1 MFKSISYYNQVA
13 DNFLNESSRT
23 FSKAILNESLS
34 AKEKYGLGGELD
46 ELEFDIF
53 LSHSYLDKKTVYGV
67 YKDFEMLGYK
77 TYVDWIVDPNLDR
90 DNITKATAEKLR
102 LRMKQSKCLIY
113 ATSSNIVVSQW
124 MPWELGYMDGLKKGK
139 VAVFPLLEDDDENDT
154 DIELPK
160 YLELYFTC
168 SKEPENRT
176 YDEILWV
183 NENRNRYIDFNSW
196 LKFNKKPYLRIS
208 SV

>member
-13 DNFLNESSRT
+13 DNFLNESRRT
-23 FSKAILNESLS
+23 FSKAVLNESLS

-77 TYVDWIVDPNLDR
+77 TYVDWIVDPSLDR

-113 ATSSNIVVSQW
+113 ATSSNIVASQW
-124 MPWELGYMDGLKKGK
+124 MPWELGYMDGLKKSK
-139 VAVFPLLEDDDENDT
+139 VAVFPLLEDYEDDT

-168 SKEPENRT
+168 SKEITNTSRR
-176 YDEILWV
+176 EILWI
-183 NENRNRYIDFNSW
+183 NESRRKYIDFNSW
-196 LKFNKKPYLRIS
+196 LKLNKKPYLRIR

>member
-13 DNFLNESSRT
+13 DNFLNESRRT

-34 AKEKYGLGGELD
+34 AKEKYKLGGELD

-113 ATSSNIVVSQW
+113 ATSSNIVASQW
-124 MPWELGYMDGLKKGK
+124 MPWELGFMDGLKESK
-139 VAVFPLLEDDDENDT
+139 VAVFPLLKDDEDDSDL
-154 DIELPK
+154 ELPE

-168 SKEPENRT
+168 SKEQSSKSKREV
-176 YDEILWV
+176 LWI
-183 NENRNRYIDFNSW
+183 NENTSKYVNFRSW
-196 LKFNKKPYLRIS
+196 LTKNIQPYKH
-208 SV
+208 

>member
-13 DNFLNESSRT
+13 DNFLNESRRT

-34 AKEKYGLGGELD
+34 AKEKYGLGDELD

-53 LSHSYLDKKTVYGV
+53 LSHSYLDKKTVFGV

-77 TYVDWIVDPNLDR
+77 TYVDWIVDPSLDR

-113 ATSSNIVVSQW
+113 TTSSNIVASQW
-124 MPWELGYMDGLKKGK
+124 MPWELGYMDGLKKSK
-139 VAVFPLLEDDDENDT
+139 VAVFPLLEDYEDDT

-160 YLELYFTC
+160 YLELYYTC
-168 SKEPENRT
+168 SKEITNTSSR
-176 YDEILWV
+176 EILWI
-183 NENRNRYIDFNSW
+183 NESRRKYIDFNSW
-196 LKFNKKPYLRIS
+196 LRLNKKPYLRIRT
-208 SV
+208 V

>member
-1 MFKSISYYNQVA
+1 MFKSISYYDQVA
-13 DNFLNESSRT
+13 DNFLNESRRT
-23 FSKAILNESLS
+23 FSKAVLNESLS
-34 AKEKYGLGGELD
+34 ANEKYGLGGELN

-90 DNITKATAEKLR
+90 DNITKATAEILR

-113 ATSSNIVVSQW
+113 ATSSNVIASQW
-124 MPWELGYMDGLKKGK
+124 MPWELGYMDGLKKSK
-139 VAVFPLLEDDDENDT
+139 VAVFPLLNDYEEDNDL
-154 DIELPK
+154 ELPK

-168 SKEPENRT
+168 SKERT
-176 YDEILWV
+176 NISSKEVLWI
-183 NENRNRYIDFNSW
+183 NGNRNKYVAFKKW
-196 LKFNKKPYLRIS
+196 LLKDIQPHAH
-208 SV
+208 